1 MLTRLKGGVMFN
13 SISRTDLIIIL
24 GLLLCSKFIFVPI
37 YEWQLQTM
45 SENEFKLKKLNKS
58 NFAIN
63 NLEQLSVDLTNM
75 QLKKDSLQP
84 LLFDYTAEN
93 VFQLKQQQWLES
105 LFSEKNITLT
115 NVGWQVQVPIND
127 WEMIQH
133 QVKISFSGNASDLQ
147 QLHALLES
155 QSEWVEIIEFNH
167 RFGRKRAEKLGEISG
182 YMTLRFYMRAS

>member
-1 MLTRLKGGVMFN
+1 MFN
-13 SISRTDLIIIL
+13 SISRSDLIIIL
-24 GLLLCSKFIFVPI
+24 GLLLCTKFIFVPI

-75 QLKKDSLQP
+75 QHKKDSLQS
-84 LLFDYTAEN
+84 LLFDYAAEN

-115 NVGWQVQVPIND
+115 NVGWQVQVPINNWD
-127 WEMIQH
+127 MIQH
-133 QVKISFSGNASDLQ
+133 QVKVSFSGKATDVQ
-147 QLHALLES
+147 ELHVLLES

>member
-1 MLTRLKGGVMFN
+1 MLTRLKGGGMFN

-63 NLEQLSVDLTNM
+63 NLEQLSVDLINM

-133 QVKISFSGNASDLQ
+133 QVKVSFSGNASDLQ

>member
-13 SISRTDLIIIL
+13 SISRSDLIIIL

-63 NLEQLSVDLTNM
+63 NLEQLTVDLTNM

-84 LLFDYTAEN
+84 LLFDYAAEN

-115 NVGWQVQVPIND
+115 NVGWQVQVPLNNWD
-127 WEMIQH
+127 MIQH
-133 QVKISFSGNASDLQ
+133 QVKVSFSGKATDVQ
-147 QLHALLES
+147 ELHVLLES